1 VSAADRAVRWSTI
14 AAVAGVALIAG
25 WVSYL
30 HAYEVVRAH
39 GEAGPVGRVYP
50 GTIDGLI
57 YAASMTLL
65 DAARRGV
72 PAPRLARWLLGAGI
86 GATLFANVL
95 AGAAAGPLGAAVAAW
110 PALALVGSY
119 ELLMVMIRGH
129 ATARPAG
136 WSPAPAPDDAAG
148 IARTAYRASV
158 AAGAPLSQ
166 RAIARQFGLSRRHA
180 ARIASEITAGH
191 GSHARAP
198 ASPPRGEP
206 VTS

>member
-25 WVSYL
+25 WVSYV
-30 HAYEVVRAH
+30 HAWEVVRAH

-57 YAASMTLL
+57 YAASMAML

-119 ELLMVMIRGH
+119 EFSHPV
-129 ATARPAG
+129 
-136 WSPAPAPDDAAG
+136 
-148 IARTAYRASV
+148 V
-158 AAGAPLSQ
+158 AVSRDVALS
-166 RAIARQFGLSRRHA
+166 RHA
-180 ARIASEITAGH
+180 AGGATDVRACG
-191 GSHARAP
+191 ARC
-198 ASPPRGEP
+198 
-206 VTS
+206 